1 VNLKRAAFTLIELL
15 VAMTILSIMMI
26 VMAVALS
33 FVARVWTVGA
43 GSVDNVTNARLML
56 SLMDRDVQMMVLRR
70 DLGAF
75 VDSTGNPAFA
85 FYTKV
90 QGSPG
95 TDTRAISLVQYLLNP
110 ATVTTAPVLWRTN
123 CGMNF
128 ATASGVTAAVGA
140 TTTLPTTSTTQ
151 TDSLNGVVQF
161 KYQFIDGTGALLT
174 PAYSLTSTPPSTS
187 SPPSG
192 AIPPATIPFWFDY
205 SAPGASY
212 NPRVVVVSMVVLN
225 NSAYNLAVK
234 TGTMPNLISC
244 FSTAPPGNQTY
255 SQVWNAFLD
264 SPNTTFLAL
273 PEAIRQGV
281 EVFEHHIPLP
291 ITPVAL

>member
-1 VNLKRAAFTLIELL
+1 MALKRAAFTLVELL
-15 VAMTILSIMMI
+15 VAMAVLSIMLI
-26 VMAVALS
+26 GMAVTLA
-33 FVARVWTVGA
+33 FVARVWTAGVGT
-43 GSVDNVTNARLML
+43 VDNLTNARMML

-75 VDSTGNPAFA
+75 VDSSGKRAFA

-95 TDTRAISLVQYLLNP
+95 TDTRAVSLVQYLLNP

-123 CGMNF
+123 YGMNF

-140 TTTLPTTSTTQ
+140 TSVLPTNNTTQ

-161 KYQFIDGTGALLT
+161 QYQFIDGTGALLT
-174 PAYSLTSTPPSTS
+174 PAYTLTSTPPSTS
-187 SPPSG
+187 SPPPG
-192 AIPPATIPFWFDY
+192 AIPPATIPFWYDY
-205 SAPGASY
+205 SVPGASY

-234 TGTMPNLISC
+234 TGTMPIVVSC
-244 FSTAPPGNQTY
+244 FSTSSPGNQTY

-264 SPNTTFLAL
+264 SPNPAFLAL
-273 PEAIRQGV
+273 PEPIREGV

-291 ITPVAL
+291 ITPVTH